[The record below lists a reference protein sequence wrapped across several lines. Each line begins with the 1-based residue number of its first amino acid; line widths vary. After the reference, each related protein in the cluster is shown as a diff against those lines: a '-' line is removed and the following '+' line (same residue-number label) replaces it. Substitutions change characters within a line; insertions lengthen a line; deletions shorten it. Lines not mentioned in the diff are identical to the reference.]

1 MLRQSYCRSK
11 LNNWCIDNVTRLA
24 KSLDQ
29 IKTRYGVVIIGSGYG
44 GGVSASRLARAG
56 KTVAVLERGREVV
69 TGEFPSRFPD
79 MRGEMRVTGK
89 RMSLGSET
97 GLYDV
102 RLGDDMHVLVGRGL
116 GGGSLVNAGVAL
128 RPDKRVFTDPVWP
141 GQIIQDGL
149 LDEGYRRAR
158 QWLAPAPDPKAQE
171 QTKFQSLKAAT
182 ENMPGRA
189 VAPDTVVN
197 YEDGVSSG
205 GIAQPACTRCGDC
218 CGGCNVGA
226 KNTVALTYLPDAVR
240 HGAELFT
247 LARVSHL
254 SKDDDGWIIHVA
266 NMDNSAPAD
275 AREIVVHAE
284 TVILSAGTL
293 GSTEILLRSRDAGL
307 SVSDRLGEQFS
318 ANGDIIAFG
327 YGAKVPVNA
336 IGVGHP
342 LKDGLEPVGASV
354 TGQYEYDDVDDLNKE
369 LRVQEGAL
377 PSALAPILPVMF
389 VPNGRLLGAL
399 KSLISGVYKG
409 PLASLQTFFAVSHDT
424 ASGKIVLNGDAA
436 TISWPSAGKEPVY
449 ERLDAVLGEMV
460 GNVGGSYVKNPL
472 AGSVMGH
479 QPATAHPLGGC
490 AMGNDADSGV
500 VDHRGRV
507 FSGADGAQSTA
518 VHQGLYVIDGAVVP
532 RSLGVNPLL
541 TITALAERSMMLM
554 ASDHGVEFTTE
565 PLSYDQP
572 VSADAPGDV
581 VRAV

>member
-1 MLRQSYCRSK
+1 M
-11 LNNWCIDNVTRLA
+11 TRLA

-29 IKTRYGVVIIGSGYG
+29 IKSQYDVVIVGSGYG

-56 KTVAVLERGREVV
+56 KSVAVLERGREVV

-79 MRGEMRVTGK
+79 MRNEMRVTGK

-128 RPDKRVFTDPVWP
+128 RPNQRVFNDPVWP
-141 GQIIQDGL
+141 GQILQDGL

-158 QWLAPAPDPKAQE
+158 QWLAPSADPEAE
-171 QTKFQSLKAAT
+171 NQTKFQSLKTAT
-182 ENMPGRA
+182 QDMPGRA
-189 VAPDTVVN
+189 VAPETVVS
-197 YEDGVSSG
+197 YEDTVSSG
-205 GIAQPACTRCGDC
+205 GLAQSACTRCGDC

-247 LARVSHL
+247 LARVSHVSQSEAGWAL
-254 SKDDDGWIIHVA
+254 HIRHVGHPASDGSDEII
-266 NMDNSAPAD
+266 
-275 AREIVVHAE
+275 VHAE
-284 TVILSAGTL
+284 TVILAAGTL
-293 GSTEILLRSRDAGL
+293 GSTEILLRSRENGL
-307 SVSDRLGEQFS
+307 SVSDRLGERFS

-342 LKDGLEPVGASV
+342 VKDGLEPVGASV
-354 TGQYEYDDVDDLNKE
+354 TGQYEYDDAEDLDKE

-409 PLASLQTFFAVSHDT
+409 PLASLQTFFAVSHDS
-424 ASGKIVLNGDAA
+424 ASGRIVLNGDAA
-436 TISWPSAGKEPVY
+436 TVSWPEAEKEPVY
-449 ERLDAVLGEMV
+449 ERLDGVLGEMV

-490 AMGNDADSGV
+490 AMGSDASTGV
-500 VDHRGRV
+500 VDHGGRV
-507 FSGADGAQSTA
+507 FTGSGDDRSTA
-518 VHQGLYVIDGAVVP
+518 VHNGLYVIDGAVVP

-541 TITALAERSMMLM
+541 TITALAERSMILM
-554 ASDHGVEFTTE
+554 AADQGLQLDAE
-565 PLSYDQP
+565 PLQFSEP
-572 VSADAPGDV
+572 VAIDAPGDV
-581 VRAV
+581 VSAV